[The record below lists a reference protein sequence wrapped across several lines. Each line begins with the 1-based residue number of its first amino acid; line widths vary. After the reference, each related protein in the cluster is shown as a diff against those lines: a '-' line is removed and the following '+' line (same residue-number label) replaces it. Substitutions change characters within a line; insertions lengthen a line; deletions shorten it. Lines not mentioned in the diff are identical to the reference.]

1 MLWVK
6 LSWVELWVPQSLS
19 ANFCPIRQ
27 GCRRRSYNSVLQN
40 FVAFIPSRSIR
51 QIMANFSRIE
61 FQSTSGKEKKIIVLC
76 SRPPQNAVKTG
87 LHAGVQWPQRILL
100 SCRFRCPHRR
110 RCLISPVSWQCDRSH
125 SIPQK
130 GFNLHIRRVKETRDI
145 SRDTVNESQILKLV
159 PNTKRQK
166 CSISFKMRFA
176 NLSSQTPTSWVEW
189 VLLNQRQK
197 HK

>member
-1 MLWVK
+1 MLRVDWELFINFHGTSNIVAK
-6 LSWVELWVPQSLS
+6 IVDLLDHFTFLGDCSPTPPLSQHFACSHKLIWCFELSWVELNFWVPQSLS

-110 RCLISPVSWQCDRSH
+110 RCLVSLVSWQCDRSH

-130 GFNLHIRRVKETRDI
+130 GFNLHIKRVKE
-145 SRDTVNESQILKLV
+145 SQETL
-159 PNTKRQK
+159 
-166 CSISFKMRFA
+166 
-176 NLSSQTPTSWVEW
+176 
-189 VLLNQRQK
+189 
-197 HK
+197 

>member
-40 FVAFIPSRSIR
+40 FVAFIPSLSIR

-100 SCRFRCPHRR
+100 SCRFNNNNNNNNNNNSLYFH
-110 RCLISPVSWQCDRSH
+110 
-125 SIPQK
+125 
-130 GFNLHIRRVKETRDI
+130 T
-145 SRDTVNESQILKLV
+145 
-159 PNTKRQK
+159 RQK
-166 CSISFKMRFA
+166 IHILCYNICGKVYIFKLFTIKKKK
-176 NLSSQTPTSWVEW
+176 NTLT
-189 VLLNQRQK
+189 
-197 HK
+197 

>member
-76 SRPPQNAVKTG
+76 SRRPQNAVKTG
-87 LHAGVQWPQRILL
+87 LHADVQWPQRILL

-110 RCLISPVSWQCDRSH
+110 CCLISLVSWQCDCSH
-125 SIPQK
+125 SIPRK
-130 GFNLHIRRVKETRDI
+130 GFNLHIKRVKETRDI
-145 SRDTVNESQILKLV
+145 SRDTVYES
-159 PNTKRQK
+159 
-166 CSISFKMRFA
+166 
-176 NLSSQTPTSWVEW
+176 
-189 VLLNQRQK
+189 
-197 HK
+197 

>member
-40 FVAFIPSRSIR
+40 FVAFIPSLSIR

-87 LHAGVQWPQRILL
+87 LHAGVQWPQRI
-100 SCRFRCPHRR
+100 
-110 RCLISPVSWQCDRSH
+110 IIIIIIIIIIV
-125 SIPQK
+125 
-130 GFNLHIRRVKETRDI
+130 
-145 SRDTVNESQILKLV
+145 
-159 PNTKRQK
+159 
-166 CSISFKMRFA
+166 SISTQDKKYISYVTIFEEKYIY
-176 NLSSQTPTSWVEW
+176 LSYLQ
-189 VLLNQRQK
+189 
-197 HK
+197 